1 MEVFLSGLRA
11 LGGRNNKELEKNM
24 NFKQAAILGSYI
36 SKDYAEDLFRLL
48 ATYTSISASE
58 AASRLNLHIKTV
70 QDFLEAMADL
80 GILEKEEVFEKKR
93 PYFRYVLK
101 VSKISMEVDLSQLFP
116 TGQQAEEPGLRIRER
131 KNAGVRF
138 TTSRNNQYISSV
150 TIWLGKGRERTER
163 RINLSIPQGKF
174 LFHLPFPSA
183 ECLSVKQIMKKAEVD
198 TGHTSEILDIV
209 NALIELKVIEK
220 ETP

>member
-1 MEVFLSGLRA
+1 
-11 LGGRNNKELEKNM
+11 M
-24 NFKQAAILGSYI
+24 NFKQAAILGSYL

-70 QDFLEAMADL
+70 QDFLEAMTE
-80 GILEKEEVFEKKR
+80 LEFLSKEEVFEKKR
-93 PYFRYVLK
+93 PYFRYILK
-101 VSKISMEVDLSQLFP
+101 VREITMDIDLGPLFP
-116 TGQQAEEPGLRIRER
+116 EEQQTEETAIRIRER

-138 TTSRNNQYISSV
+138 TTSRNNQYISNV
-150 TIWLGKGRERTER
+150 AIWLGKGRERTER

-183 ECLSVKQIMKKAEVD
+183 GFMSINEIMEKAAIESSQ
-198 TGHTSEILDIV
+198 TSEILDIV
-209 NALIELKVIEK
+209 EALIELNVIEK
-220 ETP
+220 EA